1 MRTAGGILVYHYS
14 CKTNP
19 TEDITVIYL
28 VRPRKPHYFTS
39 EVFYSNT
46 LKPFQS
52 PIESHSVLLQNVTLE
67 TIGIERCVDNKDE
80 NPTTWK
86 IYFLSD
92 GWVIFYQLHH
102 FLLYNTCCLVP
113 RLHLTLVFNHAL
125 YHATIHRN
133 WNIKGQTGGRLTV
146 LCVIWLKLLDSPT
159 CSSEFLPKYSL
170 FCTRESS

>member
-19 TEDITVIYL
+19 TEDITVIFL
-28 VRPRKPHYFTS
+28 VQPRKPHYFKS

-92 GWVIFYQLHH
+92 GWVIFYQLHY
-102 FLLYNTCCLVP
+102 FLLDNSCPLVP
-113 RLHLTLVFNHAL
+113 RLHLTLVFTHVL

-133 WNIKGQTGGRLTV
+133 WNIKEIDRSVCDLIKTTRLRALMNFCRNTRYFAHV
-146 LCVIWLKLLDSPT
+146 KVVN
-159 CSSEFLPKYSL
+159 SSVY
-170 FCTRESS
+170 